1 LLCYNL
7 SKGCDILG
15 IIEELSKLIMIVFY
29 KVKFKFEVNFNDFDP
44 KREDAYI
51 LVGNHPCLHDGVYTS
66 TYLKNPPA
74 PVINTFMFT
83 SKIWKYMLTKLYPAI
98 PKRKGQ
104 SDIVTVRKMMK
115 VIKTGRGVMLFPEG
129 NSSYFGK
136 ESKVPYST
144 VKFMKKM
151 KKDIVFCKTNGAYL
165 TMPRWGKKQT
175 TNGLIEVNFYTLFK
189 GTDLETL
196 TLDEIET
203 GINKAIKFN
212 DFEWNRKRK
221 YLYKPRKR
229 ALGLELFI
237 YICPKCKSHQ
247 TISTKGNKIY
257 CSKCGEIAQFNKYS
271 LLDGLPF
278 DNLVEW
284 GELQRNEW
292 ERLSKKN
299 LYTSGT
305 MYDVNMEN
313 YTSTKIGVVDI
324 ELFGEGLFVQHLLKE
339 YSFNLA
345 KIKGLTLTKKDEV
358 SFDYEEKTYFIKM
371 RDPMLF
377 YDMIKYKIGG

>member
-1 LLCYNL
+1 M
-7 SKGCDILG
+7 G
-15 IIEELSKLIMIVFY
+15 IKEEFFSFLAKIFY
-29 KVKFKFEVNFNDFDP
+29 RTKFNFKVNFNDFEP

-83 SKIWKYMLTKLYPAI
+83 SKIWKYILTKLYPSI

-104 SDIVTVRKMMK
+104 SDIITVRMMMK
-115 VIKTGRGVMLFPEG
+115 VIKNGRGVMLFPEG
-129 NSSYFGK
+129 NSSYYGK
-136 ESKVPYST
+136 ESKIPYST

-165 TMPRWGKKQT
+165 SMPRWGSKQT
-175 TNGLIEVNFYTLFK
+175 RKGLIELNFYTLFK
-189 GTDLETL
+189 GKDLETL
-196 TLDEIET
+196 SLEEIET
-203 GINKAIKFN
+203 KINEAIEYN
-212 DFEWNRKRK
+212 DFDWNRERK
-221 YLYKPRKR
+221 YIYKPKKR
-229 ALGLELFI
+229 ALGLERFI

-257 CSKCGEIAQFNKYS
+257 CSKCGEIAEFNKYS

-284 GELQRNEW
+284 GELQKKEW
-292 ERLSKKN
+292 ETLSKKT
-299 LYTSGT
+299 LYTSGI
-305 MYDVNMEN
+305 MFDVDMEK
-313 YTSTKIGVVDI
+313 YTSEKIGIVDI
-324 ELFGEGLFVQHLLKE
+324 KLFEEVLYVQHLLKE
-339 YSFNLA
+339 YSFDLE

-371 RDPMLF
+371 KDPMLF